1 MKDLIIE
8 QIERHARVEHGGDVN
23 KAAAEYF
30 RDHPEEWQRYKDEVT
45 GVNKRAGDD
54 EREDVNA
61 EVHYRIEMVA
71 YRDKLDLD
79 KSAERLAAQTKVF
92 TEDPGLYKRYIAAN
106 TVRVGKA
113 SLTD

>member
-8 QIERHARVEHGGDVN
+8 QIERRARIEHGGDVN

-30 RDHPEEWQRYKDEVT
+30 RDHSGEWQRYKDEVAA
-45 GVNKRAGDD
+45 VNKRAAED
-54 EREDVNA
+54 REDVNA

-79 KSAERLAAQTKVF
+79 KPADRVAAQAKVF
-92 TEDPGLYKRYIAAN
+92 AEDPSLYKLHRRETPCGLA
-106 TVRVGKA
+106 V
-113 SLTD
+113 SH